1 MFYKE
6 YIKTRWAALCILL
19 LSNGFAAY
27 VLLRLYRAAGM
38 MGPAHIWAVM
48 LEHDE
53 PFFAG
58 ILEYMPLLAGLVL
71 ACVQFFPEMYHKC
84 LKLTLHL
91 PCSHLRMMFQMLGY
105 GLGVLLVSFGL
116 NYLIMWLG
124 MRGVLAPELYS
135 RMLLVALPWYL
146 AGLVAYLMC
155 AWTILEGSWPRRLLD
170 LLVMVLCL
178 KVFFMSNIPGAY
190 LPFMPWLVVFV
201 LACLL
206 LPWISIDRF
215 KHGIE

>member
-6 YIKTRWAALCILL
+6 FIKTRWAALCILL

-38 MGPAHIWAVM
+38 MGAGHIWAVM

-58 ILEYMPLLAGLVL
+58 ILEYVPLVAGLVL

-124 MRGVLAPELYS
+124 MRSILPPELYS

-155 AWTILEGSWPRRLLD
+155 AWTILEGAWSRRLLN
-170 LLVMVLCL
+170 LIMMVLCL

-190 LPFMPWLVVFV
+190 LPFLPWLVVFV